1 MKIQERLIKEIL
13 QPDKEFTPIPF
24 WFFNDAFD
32 EEKVKNQLTDYV
44 DKGVNGLVLHPRIG
58 VPKEMPYL
66 SEEYFRAVRFI
77 VKTAAEL
84 HMKVVLYDE
93 GMYPS
98 GSAHGMVVK
107 ANPEFAS
114 KGITILEADKAEEK
128 LAAEKNAQVIAE
140 LSGGRKLVYGFAGGT
155 IRGIHFGEDDGEPDA
170 PKAADILNPDAV
182 DEFIRLTH
190 DRYYEELKEYFGST
204 VIAFFTDEPSAMGR
218 GTGRY
223 RAWVNGMEKE
233 LLEAG
238 GRPEELEALFV
249 HTGRSV
255 PGRSDIRKTEE
266 NATVL
271 LYRRMIKSKLREIFY
286 ARLSGWCEAHGI
298 ALIGHPAESND
309 IEEELYFHIPGQ
321 DLIMRRV
328 APETG
333 GLREFDSVQAKLS
346 ADIAR
351 HLGRRRNAN
360 ECFGVCYRNNI
371 PWYMTAG
378 DMKWYIDWL
387 GLRGVNLYIPHA
399 FYYSVE
405 GERKGERPPDVG
417 PNNIWW
423 SHYRRFSDYM
433 KRLSYLGTDSMNSA
447 EIAVLCDNNDVP
459 YEEIACLYENQ
470 VEFNYLPAA
479 LLEQAKVSETEVQ
492 IQGYAYKKILNVL
505 GQKLTDRFGEKLG
518 RLMVTDAESLTDSE
532 IELSQPCPSLRKVH
546 LKKNGA
552 DLYLFGNEGCETVCA
567 RVKISGMTSPAF
579 VDLWKGEA
587 YAVEGAGESF
597 DLYLQPS
604 ETLLVVRDGAGIC
617 SEVRAADWHRAEYP
631 DWTKRFALAEKG
643 DNSAVYTLRWDAE
656 REDEVLRFAVRGEEM
671 AECFCNGSFV
681 DVSFWGVHRFELKN
695 VLRKGVNEIRLVLTG
710 NAANIYEHAD
720 IAFGLMS

>member
-1 MKIQERLIKEIL
+1 M
-13 QPDKEFTPIPF
+13 
-24 WFFNDAFD
+24 
-32 EEKVKNQLTDYV
+32 
-44 DKGVNGLVLHPRIG
+44 
-58 VPKEMPYL
+58 
-66 SEEYFRAVRFI
+66 
-77 VKTAAEL
+77 AAEL
-84 HMKVVLYDE
+84 GMKVVLYDE

-98 GSAHGMVVK
+98 GSAHGMVVE

-114 KGITILEADKAEEK
+114 KGIIILDEHKAQEK
-128 LAAEKNAQVIAE
+128 LAAEENAQVIAE

-155 IRGIHFGEDDGEPDA
+155 IRGIHFGEDDGEPGA

-190 DRYYEELKEYFGST
+190 DRYYAELKEYFGNT

-223 RAWVNGMEKE
+223 RAWAKGMERE
-233 LLEAG
+233 LEEAG
-238 GRPEELEALFV
+238 GRVEELEALFV
-249 HTGRSV
+249 NTGRTV
-255 PGRSDIRKTEE
+255 AGRSDIEETEE
-266 NATVL
+266 NTTVR
-271 LYRRMIKSKLREIFY
+271 LYHKMIKRKLREIFY
-286 ARLSGWCEAHGI
+286 ARLSNWCEAHGI

-328 APETG
+328 SPETG
-333 GLREFDSVQAKLS
+333 GLREFDSVQAKLA

-360 ECFGVCYRNNI
+360 ECFGVCYRDRI

-423 SHYRRFSDYM
+423 RHYRRFSDYM
-433 KRLSYLGTDSMNSA
+433 KRLSYLSADSVNSA
-447 EIAVLCDNNDVP
+447 EIAVLCDNNNVP

-479 LLEQAKVSETEVQ
+479 LLEQAKVQGGKVC
-492 IQGYAYKKILNVL
+492 IQGYAYTKVLNVL
-505 GQKLTDRFGEKLG
+505 GQSYGEKFADKLG
-518 RLMVTDAESLTDSE
+518 GLMVTDTDSLLKSE
-532 IELSQPCPSLRKVH
+532 IELEKPCRTLRKVH

-552 DLYLFGNEGCETVCA
+552 EMYLFGNEGSDPICT
-567 RVKISGMTSPAF
+567 RVTIHGLQNPGF
-579 VDLWKGEA
+579 VDLWRGTA
-587 YAVEGAGESF
+587 YTVEGAGESF
-597 DLYLQPS
+597 CLYLQPS
-604 ETLLVVRDGAGIC
+604 ETLLVVKDGAVFC
-617 SEVRAADWHRAEYP
+617 EEKRTADWYRTEYP
-631 DWTKRFALAEKG
+631 DWTQRFVMADLNGGTRDKLG
-643 DNSAVYTLRWDAE
+643 DNSGVNSVSYTLQYEAAAA
-656 REDEVLRFAVRGEEM
+656 DEKLRFSVRGEEM
-671 AECFCNGSFV
+671 VECFCNGKFV
-681 DVSFWGVHRFELKN
+681 DVSFWGTHRFELSGF
-695 VLRKGVNEIRLVLTG
+695 LQKGSNEIRLVVTG
-710 NAANIYEHAD
+710 NAANVYEHAG
-720 IAFGLMS
+720 IAFGLKM